1 MTDTVTVNELLEA
14 YDDTREVLPVGPYHF
29 IVKGAKGNG
38 GASPYISLKC
48 QVLDGPYAGKFLYFN
63 LSATSRASGI
73 LAQNLAGFGLSKD
86 VLVAAGYAALPSVEA
101 YLQAVA
107 KALEGRE
114 ANAQVEI
121 NTYKNKQSNQF
132 LIGGIQLVSA
142 PALPA
147 PVAGV
152 PVTATPVATP
162 AAAPAPVAEVPAP
175 APVAAPAAPVVAA
188 PPPAAPAAPAPAAPA
203 APVAPVAPTPEA
215 PAAAPVAPAAP
226 APAAPVAPVAE
237 APAVGTVT
245 GDDPAF

>member
-1 MTDTVTVNELLEA
+1 QPAAAYRCGNGRSCSMTDTVTVNELLEA

-175 APVAAPAAPVVAA
+175 APVAAPAAPA
-188 PPPAAPAAPAPAAPA
+188 
-203 APVAPVAPTPEA
+203 VAPVAPTPEA